1 MIYYDK
7 VYTVTEDLVL
17 LREGLRNP
25 KNIKDFSI
33 YVSQLAGIFCGLAH
47 QNDISTQTVVEFIKR
62 IQDQKIVNIV
72 NDGSVN
78 QIEDLISDSI
88 TKHPLYYITEREL
101 MKYKPS
107 STQVGPGELFMCL
120 YDADSVF
127 SVDNTAGFDI
137 ITDNVPTELK
147 SEGTNQTT
155 PELFDKYAADPRCE
169 RLLVVKP
176 VGTGVK
182 PRFRSRYASID
193 VVNWREAYYHRNGKR
208 LSYKEAI

>member
-7 VYTVTEDLVL
+7 VYNVTEDLIL
-17 LREGLRNP
+17 QREGLRNP
-25 KNIKDFSI
+25 KNISDFKV
-33 YVSQLAGIFCGLAH
+33 YVSQIAGMFCGLAH
-47 QNDISTQTVVEFIKR
+47 QNDISTQAIVEFIKR
-62 IQDQKIVNIV
+62 VQDHRITNII

-78 QIEDLISDSI
+78 LVEDLISDTI
-88 TKHPLYYITEREL
+88 TSQPLYYISERDL

-107 STQVGPGELFMCL
+107 STQVGPGELFMCF

-137 ITDNVPTELK
+137 ITDNTATEMK

-155 PELFDKYAADPRCE
+155 PEMFDKYAADPRCQ

-176 VGTGVK
+176 VGKGAK
-182 PRFRSRYASID
+182 PRIRSRYASID
-193 VVNWREAYYHRNGKR
+193 VVNWRDAYYHHNGVK
-208 LSYKEAI
+208 LKFKGAL